1 MVTEKHRTSH
11 RQRNAMLLSGF
22 LNKRN
27 DVFSFAKR
35 SSLLVLLATIF
46 LLASVTWAA
55 VGGSISGTVKDS
67 TGGVIPGAMIT
78 VTNTAVR
85 TAFKTMTDNRGYFSF
100 PNLAVGRYDLTIEA
114 TGFKPQKK
122 SGLVIDVNTALEM
135 NATIEVGDIT
145 QEVSVST
152 DIAAEAVQ
160 VDTVSTQLG
169 EVVTGTEMTTVALNG
184 RSFTDLLALQPG
196 IVPMSTQQPNS
207 IVMAGAS
214 VAIQPSGALN
224 PGNQSISGQRED
236 ANGFMINGG
245 DVKELMNGG
254 SSIVPNLDSI
264 HEFRVLTNNFD
275 AEYGNYSGGVVNV
288 VTKSGAN
295 QVHGSGFEFL
305 RNTALDARNFF
316 SPERG
321 FFRQNQFGGT
331 LGGPIVKDK
340 LIYFGDYQGTRTNQ
354 SIDTGLIPVPTLAN
368 RTGDLSDH
376 ADSLTGTV
384 AGPYL
389 ANILSQKLGY
399 AVAANQ
405 PYYTPG
411 CSLA

>member
-1 MVTEKHRTSH
+1 MAVEKFSYK
-11 RQRNAMLLSGF
+11 ASSFLLGVIF
-22 LNKRN
+22 
-27 DVFSFAKR
+27 
-35 SSLLVLLATIF
+35 LAT
-46 LLASVTWAA
+46 AAWAA
-55 VGGSISGTVKDS
+55 VGGSISGTVKDA
-67 TGGVIPGAMIT
+67 TGGVIPGAMIS
-78 VTNTAVR
+78 VTNAGIR
-85 TAFKTMTDNRGYFSF
+85 TEFKTITDARGYFSF
-100 PNLAVGRYDLTIEA
+100 PNLAVGRYDLAIEA

-122 SGLVIDVNTALEM
+122 NGLVIDVNTALEV
-135 NATIEVGDIT
+135 NATLEVGDIT

-152 DIAAEAVQ
+152 DGATEAVQ

-169 EVVTGTEMTTVALNG
+169 EVVTGTEMTTGALNR

-196 IVPMSTQQPNS
+196 IVPMTTQQPNS
-207 IVMAGAS
+207 SVMAGAS

-224 PGNQSISGQRED
+224 AGNQSISGQRED

-254 SSIVPNLDSI
+254 TSIVPNLDSI

-275 AEYGNYSGGVVNV
+275 AEYGNYAGGVVNV

-331 LGGPIVKDK
+331 VGGPIVKDK
-340 LIYFGDYQGTRTNQ
+340 LFFFGDYQRTRTNQ
-354 SIDTGLIPVPTLAN
+354 GIDTGLIPVPTLAN
-368 RTGDLSDH
+368 RTGDLRDS

-389 ANILSQKLGY
+389 ASLLSQKL
-399 AVAANQ
+399 
-405 PYYTPG
+405 
-411 CSLA
+411 